1 VDPPP
6 VIKEY
11 ALLPALDEFL
21 VSQWS

>member
-21 VSQWS
+21 VSQWL